1 MRTKFPLIVLLVV
14 VMSGCSVSTNSNTSV
29 LQPMQDAQPQ
39 ASDTSMPT
47 AYAESF
53 SLANGYSLVVAEGAL
68 EPRSIGSVNVAL
80 YRNLEVGDFVT
91 SVSFTRDGIV
101 LNSLLIENG
110 IQKQKLSV
118 TMVTVGSGDYQTRQY
133 VCVNGEQLSLC

>member
-1 MRTKFPLIVLLVV
+1 MRTKLPLIVLSVI
-14 VMSGCSVSTNSNTSV
+14 VMSGCSVSTHSNMSAP
-29 LQPMQDAQPQ
+29 QPMQDAQPQ
-39 ASDTSMPT
+39 VSDISIST
-47 AYAESF
+47 AYAKSF

-91 SVSFTRDGIV
+91 SVSFARDGSV
-101 LNSLLIENG
+101 LNSLLIEDG
-110 IQKQKLSV
+110 RQQQKLAV
-118 TMVTVGSGDYQTRQY
+118 TMVTAGSGDYQTRQY

>member
-1 MRTKFPLIVLLVV
+1 MRTKLPLIVLSVIA
-14 VMSGCSVSTNSNTSV
+14 MSGCSVSTNSNTPAPQ
-29 LQPMQDAQPQ
+29 LMQDTQPQ
-39 ASDTSMPT
+39 ISDSSMSAT
-47 AYAESF
+47 YAKSF

-91 SVSFTRDGIV
+91 SVSFSRSGSV

-110 IQKQKLSV
+110 PKQ
-118 TMVTVGSGDYQTRQY
+118 
-133 VCVNGEQLSLC
+133 

>member
-1 MRTKFPLIVLLVV
+1 MRTKLPLIVLSIIA
-14 VMSGCSVSTNSNTSV
+14 MSGCSVSTNSNTPAPQ
-29 LQPMQDAQPQ
+29 LMQDTQPQ
-39 ASDTSMPT
+39 ISDSSMST
-47 AYAESF
+47 TYAKSF

-91 SVSFTRDGIV
+91 SVSFSRSGSV

-110 IQKQKLSV
+110 PKQQKLAV
-118 TMVTVGSGDYQTRQY
+118 TMVTAGSGDYHTRQY